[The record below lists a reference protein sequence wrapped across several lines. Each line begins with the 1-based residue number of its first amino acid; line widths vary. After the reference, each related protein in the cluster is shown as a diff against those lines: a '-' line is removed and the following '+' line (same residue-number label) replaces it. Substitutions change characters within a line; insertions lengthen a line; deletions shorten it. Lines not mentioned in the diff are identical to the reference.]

1 MKKAIVNAFMASFI
15 IVFSGAVF
23 GGIAGISVYR
33 LALKQNEAVDDT
45 PAKCAPKDCCK
56 KIGASNDAR
65 PLVDESCRAMRAGL
79 RYIEEGLPQD
89 RAMRADAREKLAT
102 AIVRAEVWLEAT
114 K

>member
-1 MKKAIVNAFMASFI
+1 MKVNIVLVLFAVATCILGYYSLVRPQKAESH
-15 IVFSGAVF
+15 
-23 GGIAGISVYR
+23 
-33 LALKQNEAVDDT
+33 
-45 PAKCAPKDCCK
+45 PAKCTPKDCCK
-56 KIGASNDAR
+56 KLGAANDAR

-89 RAMRADAREKLAT
+89 REMRADAREKLAT